1 MNKNIVA
8 QNTQLRKVIVFQE
21 NIGEWFYRI
30 PGELFKFD
38 LFWNEKMLHVMA
50 SQIFLGRTTG
60 LIEGSPENWGYHEKL
75 LSYQMG
81 FVIQNTI
88 RVNKTVSGTPVSSS
102 QLS

>member
-8 QNTQLRKVIVFQE
+8 QNTQLRKVFVYQE

-50 SQIFLGRTTG
+50 SQISLVG
-60 LIEGSPENWGYHEKL
+60 P
-75 LSYQMG
+75 
-81 FVIQNTI
+81 
-88 RVNKTVSGTPVSSS
+88 PVDRGIT
-102 QLS
+102 